1 MSCLSK
7 FPYLII
13 VIIFSRLTIENN
25 IEKDIKD
32 IWWENMDRIF
42 LAKECRSSVFYG
54 VSESVNY
61 RRDRISNQAYG
72 KVLMEIMSNK

>member
-1 MSCLSK
+1 
-7 FPYLII
+7 
-13 VIIFSRLTIENN
+13 
-25 IEKDIKD
+25 
-32 IWWENMDRIF
+32 MDSIF

-72 KVLMEIMSNK
+72 KVLMKIMSNK